1 MSWLLDN
8 SLADMQGPN
17 FLIFYGIFAC
27 LVLTAAYFFI
37 AMQDNTGATPPPQ
50 TPSAVD
56 PYELAYLRGGANEVI
71 RTAIYALRRRGLMGL
86 PVKDRITPTGAE
98 AQELTDQELT
108 EIERLVFS
116 AISTGPKIS
125 ALFADKYL
133 RGALESACAAYQQR
147 LSAQQLLAPPEAR
160 RAARLT
166 LAVAGAL
173 LIALAG
179 YKTSAAVMHGHSNL
193 GFLFLET
200 AAACVILF
208 WVFQRATAGNSSK
221 RGKAYLAQVQTAYSG
236 HLGALS
242 SAEAGG
248 GGSAAIDGA
257 ALLMVGLFGFAILKD
272 TPDAALAQ
280 AFAQSS
286 GSGGDG
292 GGCGGGGGGGGCGGC
307 GGGGGD

>member
-8 SLADMQGPN
+8 FLADMQGPN

-37 AMQDNTGATPPPQ
+37 AMQDNTGATAPPQ
-50 TPSAVD
+50 TPSVVD
-56 PYELAYLRGGANEVI
+56 PYELAYLRGGVNEVI
-71 RTAIYALRRRGLMGL
+71 RTAIYALHRRGLIGL
-86 PVKDRITPTGAE
+86 PVKGRIAPTGAD
-98 AQELTDQELT
+98 AQDSTA
-108 EIERLVFS
+108 IERLVFS
-116 AISTGPKIS
+116 AISTGPKIT

-133 RGALESACAAYQQR
+133 RKSLESSCAAYEQR
-147 LSAQQLLAPPEAR
+147 MSAQQLLAPPEAR
-160 RAARLT
+160 RAARLA
-166 LAVAGAL
+166 LAAAGAL

-179 YKTSAAVMHGHSNL
+179 YKTFAALMHGRANL
-193 GFLFLET
+193 GFLFLEA
-200 AAACVILF
+200 AAACVILV
-208 WVFQRATAGNSSK
+208 WVFRRATAGNASK
-221 RGKAYLAQVQTAYSG
+221 RGKAYLEQVQMAYSG

-242 SAEAGG
+242 GAPGG
-248 GGSAAIDGA
+248 RGAAAIDGA

-272 TPDAALAQ
+272 TPDAALAK

-307 GGGGGD
+307 GGGGD

>member
-37 AMQDNTGATPPPQ
+37 AMQDNTGAMPPPQ

-71 RTAIYALRRRGLMGL
+71 RTAIYALHRRGLIGL
-86 PVKDRITPTGAE
+86 PDKDRINPTGAE
-98 AQELTDQELT
+98 AQELTA
-108 EIERLVFS
+108 IERLVFS

-133 RGALESACAAYQQR
+133 RAALESACAAYEQR

-160 RAARLT
+160 RAARLA
-166 LAVAGAL
+166 LAAAGAL

-179 YKTSAAVMHGHSNL
+179 YKTFAALMHGRSNL
-193 GFLFLET
+193 GFLFIEA

-208 WVFQRATAGNSSK
+208 LVFRRATAGNYSK
-221 RGKAYLAQVQTAYSG
+221 RGKAYLEQVQTAYSG

-242 SAEAGG
+242 AAGAGG

-272 TPDAALAQ
+272 TPHAALAQ